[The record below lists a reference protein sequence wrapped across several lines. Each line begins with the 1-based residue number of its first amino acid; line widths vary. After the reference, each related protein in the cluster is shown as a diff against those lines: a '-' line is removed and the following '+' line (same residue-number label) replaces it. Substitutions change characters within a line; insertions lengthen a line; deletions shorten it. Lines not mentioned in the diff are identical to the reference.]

1 MICVKLAVYLGYGV
15 TIYMRLSEEARGL
28 APEALQEALH
38 KGKRL
43 DIPNISCSQVSS
55 EKCLQQNLR

>member
-1 MICVKLAVYLGYGV
+1 MICVKLAVYLGYGAAICV
-15 TIYMRLSEEARGL
+15 RLSE
-28 APEALQEALH
+28 EALH

-43 DIPNISCSQVSS
+43 DIPNISCSQVSF